1 MENFRPNIV
10 CDSISPF
17 SEDNWDTLIF
27 ESEKQI
33 LMNVV
38 KPCARCKMPTIDPET
53 GVFDPEN
60 EPTKTIKNFRSGSSL
75 GFRKDEWGG
84 EVRINLKF
92 LNF

>member
-1 MENFRPNIV
+1 MI
-10 CDSISPF
+10 
-17 SEDNWDTLIF
+17 
-27 ESEKQI
+27 
-33 LMNVV
+33 
-38 KPCARCKMPTIDPET
+38 TIDPET